1 MSMVE
6 LTFDEDHT
14 SLNRAITLNLE
25 DMDSPFRRSENK
37 DLPQILAMDT
47 SIDEEVYKNANDKE
61 EEMRE
66 KAE

>member
-1 MSMVE
+1 MVE

-37 DLPQILAMDT
+37 DLP
-47 SIDEEVYKNANDKE
+47 
-61 EEMRE
+61 
-66 KAE
+66 